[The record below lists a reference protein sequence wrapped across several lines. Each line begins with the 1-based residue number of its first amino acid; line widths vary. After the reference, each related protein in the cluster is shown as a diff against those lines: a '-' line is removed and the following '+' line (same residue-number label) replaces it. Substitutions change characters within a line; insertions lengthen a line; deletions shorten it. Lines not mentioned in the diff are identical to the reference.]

1 MATIDLTILVDNNAS
16 AQNELLET
24 EHGLSMCF
32 RADDRLWLYD
42 LGLSDKWAKNAVRL
56 GVDVTS
62 VDYLLFSHGH
72 KDHTGGLRSFLEQ
85 NSQATIYASKQL
97 LRKRYLSYR
106 HDRPRE
112 ISPEHAL
119 LHDAE
124 ERVEWVSGSCR
135 LSPHVSVVSHAAH
148 GHPTPVGNKYLT
160 TITDGLES
168 AYDFADELAIAIET
182 PEGLVVLSACS
193 HGGVLNILH
202 ACVSFTGCQRVCAF
216 IGGMHL
222 VDLEEAEE
230 QDDIAGLVAQLQQA
244 YPQLELYT
252 GHCTG
257 PQALAL
263 LKEQWPEGVGVFHSG
278 WQWFK

>member
-1 MATIDLTILVDNNAS
+1 MSTIDLTVLVDNNGS
-16 AQNELLET
+16 AQNEFLEV
-24 EHGLSMCF
+24 EHGLSMFF

-56 GVDVTS
+56 GIDVTS

-85 NSQATIYASKQL
+85 NTQASIYASEQL
-97 LRKRYLSYR
+97 MTHRYLTYR

-112 ISPEHAL
+112 ISPEHKL
-119 LHDAE
+119 LHDAGK
-124 ERVEWVSGSCR
+124 RVEWLGGSCR
-135 LSPHVSVVSHAAH
+135 LSPHVSIVAHTAH
-148 GHPTPVGNKYLT
+148 GYPTPVGNKYLT
-160 TITDGLES
+160 AIVGGIES
-168 AYDFADELAIAIET
+168 PYAFDDELAVAIET
-182 PEGLVVLSACS
+182 PEGLVILSACS
-193 HGGVLNILH
+193 HGGVLNIIRS
-202 ACVSFTGCQRVCAF
+202 CVAFTGCRAVCAF

-263 LKEQWPEGVGVFHSG
+263 LKEQWPEGVGVFYSG
-278 WQWFK
+278 WQWSK